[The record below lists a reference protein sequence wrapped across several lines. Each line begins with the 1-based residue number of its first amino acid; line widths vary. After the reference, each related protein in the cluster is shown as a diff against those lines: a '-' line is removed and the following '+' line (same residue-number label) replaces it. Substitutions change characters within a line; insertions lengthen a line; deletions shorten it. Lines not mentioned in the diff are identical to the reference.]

1 MMNYASKRL
10 PSKVCLRLLKRRIER
25 QAPAHLREYFMD
37 EVDRAA
43 WIMTMNALVDFVES
57 NEVSALQKEL
67 EGAFYRWTIA
77 EAWVDCG
84 NARQVSHCWYLR
96 VFRSLL
102 QFIWLST
109 KSYSKD
115 RFCAVVKSF
124 SEPFSHQKL
133 GSAKLYVRLAGSQL
147 NVFDYLS
154 STLLQAGSSIYDA
167 L

>member
-1 MMNYASKRL
+1 MNYASKRL
-10 PSKVCLRLLKRRIER
+10 PSKVCLRLLKRRIEH
-25 QAPAHLREYFMD
+25 QAPVHLCEHFMD

-77 EAWVDCG
+77 EAWIDCG
-84 NARQVSHCWYLR
+84 NAGQVAQHWYLR

-109 KSYSKD
+109 KSYPRE
-115 RFCAVVKSF
+115 RFCEVIKLF

-133 GSAKLYVRLAGSQL
+133 GYAKLYVRLAGSQL

-154 STLLQAGSSIYDA
+154 STLSQAGSSIYDA